1 MKAYIFGT
9 FLASLFFSIPFILV
23 SGLIIGLF
31 TLHRRKSFPW
41 LWMLALTGLII
52 TFVNIFSNTVSLTP
66 FLSGFQLYGSINLVP
81 FISIVKMVKDILSA
95 DPSRYSFVNFFGN
108 IGFFIP
114 LGFFVP
120 LLTRKLASGWK
131 VLLFGCLVSIL
142 IEVWQLFI
150 PARGTDI
157 DDVILNTL
165 GTAIGY
171 FCFWLLT
178 KLFPK
183 IYRHLYR

>member
-1 MKAYIFGT
+1 MIALI
-9 FLASLFFSIPFILV
+9 
-23 SGLIIGLF
+23 GLIV
-31 TLHRRKSFPW
+31 TL
-41 LWMLALTGLII
+41 
-52 TFVNIFSNTVSLTP
+52 VNIFSNTVSLTP
-66 FLSGFQLYGSINLVP
+66 FWSGFQFYGNINLVP

-114 LGFFVP
+114 LGFFLP
-120 LLTRKLASGWK
+120 LVNRKLDAGWK
-131 VLLFGCLVSIL
+131 VILFGCLVSIL

-171 FCFWLLT
+171 FCFWLFI
-178 KLFPK
+178 KIFPK
-183 IYRHLYR
+183 IYHHLYK